1 MFKNIST
8 NGKFL
13 PLGIFIKSRS
23 SRLLN
28 LPLNRL
34 DELFIKLWMLEGAV
48 TEKEAS
54 ITIWHFIA
62 NDQSNRLTKFQ

>member
-1 MFKNIST
+1 MFRNIST

-23 SRLLN
+23 SRLLD
-28 LPLNRL
+28 LPSNHL

-48 TEKEAS
+48 TEKDAA

-62 NDQSNRLTKFQ
+62 NDQSNGLPKFW